1 MEKVTEALAV
11 IEDINAAYGIPTKVL
26 AELRAEM
33 ADAKVC
39 TPIIGKFST
48 GKSALVNT
56 LLGYSRKLLKED
68 ITPETAVPTEIL
80 YAEEE
85 DSAAMLRNDGTLQ
98 RLSLEEYRSLEA
110 DASAVKSVRLCLR
123 NSFLREI
130 PDIMLVDMPG
140 FESGF
145 EIHNKA
151 IDNYLPQSLAYII
164 AFPADDMIVRNSVG
178 NILREL
184 CLHDMPLC
192 VVITKYDKRNDD
204 FDGTFA
210 RMKESLKRFVGE
222 REIRYCRTSSTFRFS
237 SSASTQTPPECST
250 ISRLEVLPSG
260 SSTVSWRRL
269 SIFPRKGYSLER
281 IFSSYFTD

>member
-130 PDIMLVDMPG
+130 IR
-140 FESGF
+140 
-145 EIHNKA
+145 A
-151 IDNYLPQSLAYII
+151 
-164 AFPADDMIVRNSVG
+164 RNASVS
-178 NILREL
+178 N
-184 CLHDMPLC
+184 
-192 VVITKYDKRNDD
+192 
-204 FDGTFA
+204 
-210 RMKESLKRFVGE
+210 
-222 REIRYCRTSSTFRFS
+222 
-237 SSASTQTPPECST
+237 
-250 ISRLEVLPSG
+250 
-260 SSTVSWRRL
+260 
-269 SIFPRKGYSLER
+269 
-281 IFSSYFTD
+281 